1 MHGTYT
7 VRGIG
12 DGIKGLP
19 AVLFFLCVGVVS
31 SIMFRDSIASLF
43 TERWFTDGH
52 GRPFSFL
59 CSLRS
64 VYRVGFLEKPCLSL
78 RAYNVGV
85 SVSGRWF
92 AMVVRASLSTV
103 GVFIVSEG

>member
-1 MHGTYT
+1 MRGLLT
-7 VRGIG
+7 V
-12 DGIKGLP
+12 L
-19 AVLFFLCVGVVS
+19 LFLCVDVVS
-31 SIMFRDSIASLF
+31 SIMFRDLIASLF
-43 TERWFTDGH
+43 TERWFTDGQ

-64 VYRVGFLEKPCLSL
+64 VYRTGFLERPCSSL
-78 RAYNVGV
+78 RVYSVGV

-92 AMVVRASLSTV
+92 AMVVRASPFTA